1 VSETDRAAARVA
13 KPRIRILRSQNTLPG
28 ARLYEVTLAGTRG
41 RFWLDTNRMSILAK
55 AIQHNSGQPYINWI
69 HGVYYG

>member
-1 VSETDRAAARVA
+1 MSETDRPAASIA

-41 RFWLDTNRMSILAK
+41 RFWLDTNRMSILAE

-69 HGVYYG
+69 QGVYYG

>member
-1 VSETDRAAARVA
+1 MDEVDRTTAPTM
-13 KPRIRILRSQNTLPG
+13 KPRIRILRSRNTLPG

-41 RFWLDTNRMSILAK
+41 RFWLDTNRMSILAE

-69 HGVYYG
+69 QGVYYG